1 MVKRIKFSGN
11 DESDDELMADL
22 YPFDPTDTYDPLSMY
37 DDWFFYRLRTTLYI
51 ERMDRMRREE

>member
-1 MVKRIKFSGN
+1 MVKRINFPGN

-22 YPFDPTDTYDPLSMY
+22 YPLEPIDIFEPMY

-51 ERMDRMRREE
+51 ERMERMRREE